1 MNAHLLDKRNINAYC
16 VNMFYDCN
24 LYNSFSEF
32 SPISSS
38 MDIRNQNSLHQ
49 INLQDN
55 GSMYP
60 LPLSSSSSTSS
71 EITES
76 SATHGASQ
84 GSYLYPS
91 KMSTTSIS
99 SDASLSSNDNTATN
113 LRHNNQISAQLSV
126 NVKNLPMQNNSIDEN
141 TKQQEM
147 RQQGSS
153 TINMSSAIGDSL
165 ISQAISGIISSLSR
179 LCNIMT
185 RIKSIF
191 CKTL

>member
-1 MNAHLLDKRNINAYC
+1 
-16 VNMFYDCN
+16 
-24 LYNSFSEF
+24 
-32 SPISSS
+32 
-38 MDIRNQNSLHQ
+38 
-49 INLQDN
+49 
-55 GSMYP
+55 MYP

-113 LRHNNQISAQLSV
+113 LRHNNQISAQLSL
-126 NVKNLPMQNNSIDEN
+126 NVKNLPMQDNSIDEN
-141 TKQQEM
+141 TKQHEM

-153 TINMSSAIGDSL
+153 TINMSSGIGDSL
-165 ISQAISGIISSLSR
+165 ISQTISGII
-179 LCNIMT
+179 
-185 RIKSIF
+185 
-191 CKTL
+191 

>member
-1 MNAHLLDKRNINAYC
+1 
-16 VNMFYDCN
+16 
-24 LYNSFSEF
+24 
-32 SPISSS
+32 
-38 MDIRNQNSLHQ
+38 
-49 INLQDN
+49 
-55 GSMYP
+55 MYP

-84 GSYLYPS
+84 GSYFYPS

-126 NVKNLPMQNNSIDEN
+126 NVKNLPMQDNSIDEN

-147 RQQGSS
+147 RQAGNSS
-153 TINMSSAIGDSL
+153 INMTSGIGDSL
-165 ISQAISGIISSLSR
+165 ISQTIAGIISSLSR
-179 LCNIMT
+179 LCDIMT
-185 RIKSIF
+185 NTYSVKHYN
-191 CKTL
+191 KV

>member
-1 MNAHLLDKRNINAYC
+1 
-16 VNMFYDCN
+16 
-24 LYNSFSEF
+24 
-32 SPISSS
+32 
-38 MDIRNQNSLHQ
+38 
-49 INLQDN
+49 
-55 GSMYP
+55 MYP

-113 LRHNNQISAQLSV
+113 LRHNNQISAQLSL
-126 NVKNLPMQNNSIDEN
+126 NVKNLPMQNNSIEEN

-147 RQQGSS
+147 RQQGNSS
-153 TINMSSAIGDSL
+153 INMSSGIGDSL
-165 ISQAISGIISSLSR
+165 ISQTISGIISSLSR
-179 LCNIMT
+179 LCNIT
-185 RIKSIF
+185 TINI
-191 CKTL
+191 L